1 MCSENDLSDEEFEAE
16 VTKLHKKYA
25 KVFIGVGTYKHH
37 TVDLQVKRDA
47 DPFILIAIP
56 CPIHLRDKA
65 IERLNYFIKLGILEP
80 VENGAPIEYC
90 SPLLV
95 LLKPNKQEVR
105 LVVNYKRL
113 NSVLIRSRHVPAIGL
128 HDFLDL

>member
-1 MCSENDLSDEEFEAE
+1 MEQSQDDYPLLSRYDLHTLGFIKVDPEGAYATNKVYSENDFSDEEFAAE

-47 DPFILIAIP
+47 DPFILSAIP

-65 IERLNYFIKLGILEP
+65 IERLNHFIKLGILEP
-80 VENGAPIEYC
+80 VKTGH
-90 SPLLV
+90 
-95 LLKPNKQEVR
+95 Q
-105 LVVNYKRL
+105 L
-113 NSVLIRSRHVPAIGL
+113 NTAVYSLYY
-128 HDFLDL
+128 